1 MDDGVGS
8 NLWELLKTPARVK
21 SEGSGFMRRLFGKS
35 ESTEDTDN
43 LSKEEII
50 HIVEEKET
58 DGKIS
63 EAEKDMIQGVLR
75 LFETKAK
82 DVMIPRTAVF
92 AVNIEDENHEIID
105 KIIEERYSRVPVYEK
120 DIDNIIGVLHIK
132 DLFAQIRK
140 GSLDYINLRGIMR
153 EPFFVNEY
161 KSIDEILFEMKKLRS
176 HIAMVIDE
184 YGGFSGIVTIEDL
197 MEEIVGDISDE
208 DDEEEVIDEIQK
220 IGENLY
226 RMDGF
231 TNIAEVNE
239 ILEINLP
246 TDSNDTVGG
255 LLLRELGKLP
265 TLDEDEQNSAF
276 FDKVELKA
284 IKVNDKR
291 IETLIL
297 KIHPK
302 NILEL

>member
-1 MDDGVGS
+1 MEDGVGS
-8 NLWELLKTPARVK
+8 NLWNLLKTPLK
-21 SEGSGFMRRLFGKS
+21 TKNEGSGLMKRLFGKS
-35 ESTEDTDN
+35 ESGDETAN

-58 DGKIS
+58 DGKIT

-92 AVNIEDENHEIID
+92 SVNIDDENHEIID
-105 KIIEERYSRVPVYEK
+105 RMIEERYSRVPVYEK
-120 DIDNIIGVLHIK
+120 DIDNIIGILHIK
-132 DLFAQIRK
+132 DLFAQVRK
-140 GSLDYINLRGIMR
+140 GSLDYINLKGIMR

-161 KSIDEILFEMKKLRS
+161 KNIDEILSEMKKLRS
-176 HIAMVIDE
+176 HIAVVIDE
-184 YGGFSGIVTIEDL
+184 YGGFSGIITIEDL

-208 DDEEEVIDEIQK
+208 DDEEEVVEEIQK

-226 RMDGF
+226 KMDGF

-239 ILEINLP
+239 LLEINLP

-265 TLDEDEQNSAF
+265 NLDEDEQNSAV
-276 FDKVELKA
+276 FDNIELKA
-284 IKVNDKR
+284 IRVNEKR
-291 IETLIL
+291 IETLLL
-297 KIHPK
+297 KIRPK
-302 NILEL
+302 TILEI

>member
-8 NLWELLKTPARVK
+8 NLWELLKTPAKVK

-35 ESTEDTDN
+35 ESTEDTDH

-58 DGKIS
+58 DGRIS

-82 DVMIPRTAVF
+82 DVMIPRTSVF

-105 KIIEERYSRVPVYEK
+105 RIIEERYSRVPVYEK

-140 GSLDYINLRGIMR
+140 GSLDHIHLRGIMR

-208 DDEEEVIDEIQK
+208 DDEEEMIDEIQK
-220 IGENLY
+220 IGDNLY
-226 RMDGF
+226 KMDGF

-239 ILEINLP
+239 ILEIDLP
-246 TDSNDTVGG
+246 TDFNDTVGG

-265 TLDEDEQNSAF
+265 NLDENEQSSAV